1 MVDIGSEEDMEEK
14 LGRMSSEQMKEYQKQ
29 NCIFC
34 QIVLGKVKSK
44 KVYEDEKCIAVL
56 DINPATPGH
65 VLLLPKE
72 HYSIMPQMPE
82 HETGHL
88 FIVSKAISSAMLK
101 GLKVSGTNIFVA
113 NGAGA
118 GQRAQHF
125 MIHIIPRKE
134 DDGLSSLMIPQR
146 QMPESDLEMI
156 RKGMA
161 EAVARAFGKKAEEK
175 TPETKEE
182 QKKENRE
189 ERKPE
194 AAGEEKKSGEKKSSE
209 AETEQQKQK
218 SEEKQ
223 GGAEKKQQ
231 KKAKTDVKK
240 QNLDKIAGLFK

>member
-1 MVDIGSEEDMEEK
+1 MVEIDSEGDMEEK
-14 LGRMSSEQMKEYQKQ
+14 LSKMNPEQMKEYQKQ

-44 KVYEDEKCIAVL
+44 KVYEDEKCVAVL
-56 DINPATPGH
+56 DINPATAGH

-82 HETGHL
+82 NEIGHL
-88 FIVSKAISSAMLK
+88 FIVSKAISAAMLK
-101 GLKVSGTNIFVA
+101 GMKASGTNIFVA

-134 DDGLSSLMIPQR
+134 NDGLSSLRIPQR

-156 RKGMA
+156 RKGVA
-161 EAVARAFGKKAEEK
+161 EAAARAFGKK
-175 TPETKEE
+175 T
-182 QKKENRE
+182 
-189 ERKPE
+189 
-194 AAGEEKKSGEKKSSE
+194 EEKK
-209 AETEQQKQK
+209 AEQK
-218 SEEKQ
+218 SKDTDKS
-223 GGAEKKQQ
+223 GGEEKKQQ
-231 KKAKTDVKK
+231 KKTKIEDVKK